1 MDLSDGEED
10 GILWIRSIRLINF
23 EKQPMNRAEITLAVP
38 YDKAFRMS
46 IRKKVNEFFHEKEIM
61 PPVSYEALAEYASEL
76 SLVHQWHEQYRAF
89 VMVCSGN
96 AIWRTVV
103 GSVPFNRRI
112 FLLPQCLKHSSNCQ
126 AIEDELGLLCRECGN
141 CSISGLLREAEN
153 LGYVALVTEGTTITT
168 RLIESGKVDA
178 VIGVGCMDVLQKMFE
193 SVSKYSIPSIGI
205 PLITCGCKDTI
216 SDAEWIKE
224 ELYFQIESTTTR
236 LLNLNHLRNKTS
248 AIFGEEQLNRM
259 LGQAKTQSEKI
270 VQASLLSGGQ
280 RLRPLLTVL
289 AYEAFSNQPETL
301 VMNQL
306 ALSVEC
312 FHKASLIHDDIEDND
327 ETRYGKETIHAQY
340 GIPVAINTGD
350 FLIGEGYRLIAETDL
365 PPNVI
370 IRCLKI
376 ISTGHSTLAIGQGTE
391 LLNGIHLHIPNLEE
405 IINIFKNKT
414 AAAFKVSLLLGAAA
428 AEADEASLKKL
439 ECFSN
444 NIGIAYQIKDDLQ
457 DYKDHQGNI
466 DLKKPSI
473 LLSLLIEM
481 ITEEEEAS
489 LKEAFINNHQETI
502 TTLFSNYLVHQET
515 EELLKV
521 YIDKSKKSLEDFQN
535 IGLKLALHEILGK
548 IFKDYL

>member
-1 MDLSDGEED
+1 
-10 GILWIRSIRLINF
+10 
-23 EKQPMNRAEITLAVP
+23 MNRPEIILTVP
-38 YDKAFRMS
+38 YDKTFRMI
-46 IRKKVNEFFHEKEIM
+46 IREKVNDFFREKEIM
-61 PPVSYEALAEYASEL
+61 PPVSYEALTAYASEL
-76 SLVHQWHEQYRAF
+76 IILNQWHEQYRAF
-89 VMVCSGN
+89 IMVCSGN
-96 AIWRTVV
+96 AIWRSVV

-112 FLLPQCLKHSSNCQ
+112 FLLPQCLKHSSNCK

-141 CSISGLLREAEN
+141 CAISGLLREAEN

-216 SDAEWIKE
+216 SDTEWIKE
-224 ELYFQIESTTTR
+224 ELYFQLENSNTH

-270 VQASLLSGGQ
+270 AQASLLSGGQ

-289 AYEAFSNQPETL
+289 AYEAFSNQPESL
-301 VMNQL
+301 VMNRL

-312 FHKASLIHDDIEDND
+312 FHKASLIHDDIEDDD
-327 ETRYGKETIHAQY
+327 EIRYGKETIHAQY
-340 GIPVAINTGD
+340 GVPVAINTGD
-350 FLIGEGYRLIAETDL
+350 FLIGEGYRLITEADL
-365 PPNVI
+365 APSVI
-370 IRCLKI
+370 LSCLKI
-376 ISTGHSTLAIGQGTE
+376 ISVGHSTLAIGQGTE
-391 LLNGIHLHIPNLEE
+391 LLNSINLHIPNVEE
-405 IINIFKNKT
+405 IISIFKNKT

-428 AEADEASLKKL
+428 AGADEESLKKL

-457 DYKDHQGNI
+457 DYKDHHGNI

-473 LLSLLIEM
+473 LLSLLLEM
-481 ITEEEEAS
+481 ITETEKES
-489 LKEAFINNHQETI
+489 LKQAVILNNQEII
-502 TTLFSNYLVHQET
+502 TSLFSNYIIHQET
-515 EELLKV
+515 EDLLKI
-521 YIDKSKKSLEDFQN
+521 YLEKAKKSLDDFQN